1 MHSVF
6 VDLFPLILCAV
17 FWIAMSC
24 LSFSLLRSK
33 KRFHSMQTS
42 GEAARI
48 RQTDVFRRSTVVL
61 LALGAAGGFLPSI
74 FMMLLT
80 GKVWS
85 VNHQAPHSMVDVY
98 LIMHIPL
105 AIAWSVLVA
114 LQLWSADIGRRRSIH
129 KSFGWLTL
137 TTGILGIGLIGGII
151 WPLVNDFSDGLDSPN
166 AGAGIYTMA
175 MGMGVIVN
183 GTLAGL
189 YAKRRDLAKHK
200 DFIIMTVFW
209 TLDPG
214 LHRLYMWLMRLFGG
228 DTWAPEQTAG
238 LGIAIAKLPANLTLI
253 AWAIVVGILARRLN
267 SIFLYNITGQFLL
280 WCLGTSAV
288 ISAIHNTQ
296 TSITIV
302 ALSAIFF
309 VSFLVIAGFEKR
321 TNLRGNHL
329 F

>member
-6 VDLFPLILCAV
+6 VDLFPILLCAV

-24 LSFSLLRSK
+24 LSFNLLRSK
-33 KRFHSMQTS
+33 KKFYTMQTS

-48 RQTDVFRRSTVVL
+48 RQTEVFRISTVVL
-61 LALGAAGGFLPSI
+61 LVLGAAGGFLPSI

-105 AIAWSVLVA
+105 AIAWTLLVA

-137 TTGILGIGLIGGII
+137 ATGIIGIGLIGGII

-166 AGAGIYTMA
+166 AGVGIYTMA
-175 MGMGVIVN
+175 MGIGVIVN

-189 YAKRRDLAKHK
+189 SAKRRDLAKHK

-280 WCLGTSAV
+280 WCLGTNAV
-288 ISAIHNTQ
+288 ISAIHDTP
-296 TSITIV
+296 TSIAIMFI
-302 ALSAIFF
+302 SAIFF
-309 VSFLVIAGFEKR
+309 VSFLVTAGFEKQ
-321 TNLRGNHL
+321 TNPQGNRL

>member
-1 MHSVF
+1 
-6 VDLFPLILCAV
+6 
-17 FWIAMSC
+17 
-24 LSFSLLRSK
+24 
-33 KRFHSMQTS
+33 MQTS
-42 GEAARI
+42 SEAARI
-48 RQTDVFRRSTVVL
+48 RQTEVFRRSTVVL
-61 LALGAAGGFLPSI
+61 LVLGAAGGFLPSI

-105 AIAWSVLVA
+105 AIAWSLLVA

-175 MGMGVIVN
+175 MGIGVIVN

-189 YAKRRDLAKHK
+189 YARRRDLAKHK

-214 LHRLYMWLMRLFGG
+214 LHRLYTRLMRLFGG
-228 DTWAPEQTAG
+228 DTWAPEQTGG
-238 LGIAIAKLPANLTLI
+238 LGIPIAKLPANPPLI

-267 SIFLYNITGQFLL
+267 SIFLCNITGQFVL
-280 WCLGTSAV
+280 WCLGTNAV
-288 ISAIHNTQ
+288 ISAIHDTQ
-296 TSITIV
+296 TSIAIMSV
-302 ALSAIFF
+302 SAIFF
-309 VSFLVIAGFEKR
+309 VSFLVAVGFEKR
-321 TNLRGNHL
+321 TNLRGNRL